1 MNNLKKII
9 PLALLM
15 LTFSLSF
22 GQKNADWDKIKTLKI
37 AFITERLDLSS
48 KEAEVFWPIY
58 NEYQAKREELHI
70 KGRKEIR
77 QKIDESEK
85 LSENDSA
92 KLLDKYL
99 LYEKE
104 EEELEQTYLKK
115 IQKVISANKTLL
127 LIRSEGDF
135 KRKLIKQ
142 YRDKHKDN
150 K

>member
-1 MNNLKKII
+1 MNNLKNII
-9 PLALLM
+9 PILLLM
-15 LTFSLSF
+15 LTVSLSY
-22 GQKNADWDKIKTLKI
+22 GQRNGDWDKIRTLKI

-48 KEAEVFWPIY
+48 KEAQTFWPIY
-58 NEYQAKREELHI
+58 NEYQAKREDLHE
-70 KGRKEIR
+70 KGHTEIR
-77 QKIDESEK
+77 KKLDAYDN

-99 LYEKE
+99 QFEKE

-115 IQKVISANKTLL
+115 IQKVISAKKTLL

-142 YRDKHKDN
+142 YRDKHKNN

>member
-1 MNNLKKII
+1 MNNLKNII
-9 PLALLM
+9 PILLLM
-15 LTFSLSF
+15 LTVSLSF
-22 GQKNADWDKIKTLKI
+22 GQRNGDWDKIRTLKI

-48 KEAEVFWPIY
+48 KEAQTFWPIY
-58 NEYQAKREELHI
+58 NEYQAKREDLHE
-70 KGRKEIR
+70 KGHTEIR
-77 QKIDESEK
+77 KKLDASDN

-99 LYEKE
+99 QFEKE

-115 IQKVISANKTLL
+115 IQKVISAKKTLL

-142 YRDKHKDN
+142 YRDKHKNN